1 MTQTCTTSAMHIN
14 RHEKKAFSF
23 FDALLDTCTL
33 EPEPAIRQRHI
44 IYESDKSQYRR
55 VEENSATNKVW
66 CNDGC
71 AATLTGESM
80 AGRMKRRS
88 GLKLGPWF
96 RPYQYEPSYVA
107 NALESPTHASL
118 LRNAPMCAGASNFDN
133 AVYEHHGF
141 KIPAR
146 VEHLQRVH
154 LPESVQVVHTYPEHE
169 ALERAHHV
177 SDHSN
182 PAHHRIAEQSA
193 YRGHT
198 SPVQEPVM
206 HVRQGHEP
214 MRQADQGFP
223 EQKCMHHHVH
233 TEHEPMRQIQPFP
246 EQKCIHQSPSIV
258 RRFPEALD
266 RFDENADVLHSYPS
280 PQRHAENIMMEQR
293 HQSNETCSAVIRTDK
308 TPEERIEGSGVGDM
322 ETF

>member
-55 VEENSATNKVW
+55 VEESSTTNKVG

-88 GLKLGPWF
+88 GLKLGPWY

-118 LRNAPMCAGASNFDN
+118 LHRNSPMCAGASNFDN

-154 LPESVQVVHTYPEHE
+154 LPQSVQVVHTYPEHE

-182 PAHHRIAEQSA
+182 AAHHRIPEQSA

-206 HVRQGHEP
+206 YARQIHEH
-214 MRQADQGFP
+214 MRQVDQAFP
-223 EQKCMHHHVH
+223 EHEYMHHHIHSEHEAMRHHHVH
-233 TEHEPMRQIQPFP
+233 SEHEPMRQIQPFP

-266 RFDENADVLHSYPS
+266 RFDENADVLHSHPS
-280 PQRHAENIMMEQR
+280 PQRHAGAT
-293 HQSNETCSAVIRTDK
+293 SPV
-308 TPEERIEGSGVGDM
+308 
-322 ETF
+322 